1 MARLSS
7 AKALNSFIVRLSLFH
22 EHNEPLISYWLASQD
37 QLGLDVPPFVFG
49 VTSAEGEIYLRAHG
63 KGRVDKEG
71 LEGELNSDTASWIC
85 SESKLITHVAA
96 LQLIERGDL
105 ALETPVSDYL
115 PQLNNLVIVNEGAKE
130 WRPATRVMTV
140 EHLLHHTSGLFYSSD
155 PSDGVPDWDQDLH
168 NPYTAPQDAQDSVG
182 NFLSLIKVHLPGI
195 PVKFEP
201 GTDWAYGWSSDILG
215 FVIEKVSG
223 MSLEAYLQKFIF
235 QPLQMR
241 RTTFLPTEQ
250 IKENM
255 ICISFRKTMGDGTM
269 EVVPWGHR
277 YYETDPDKVH
287 LFCGGGHLISST
299 NDYLAFL
306 RHLLQIYAGS
316 AQQPIVSRNH
326 IMELFESSLDPTS
339 QRTME
344 EFMRYVMPV
353 DGVQWSRGQAVT
365 LNDWPGMR
373 REGSGFWAG
382 FLNTYYWID
391 PKAGI
396 AAVFQSQYF
405 PPLDSRFLTLR
416 ETLEKTLYS
425 GLEGGAK

>member
-1 MARLSS
+1 M
-7 AKALNSFIVRLSLFH
+7 
-22 EHNEPLISYWLASQD
+22 
-37 QLGLDVPPFVFG
+37 FG
-49 VTSAEGEIYLRAHG
+49 VTSVERDIYLKAHG
-63 KGRVDKEG
+63 KGRVGKEG
-71 LEGELNSDTASWIC
+71 LEGELNGDTASWIC

-96 LQLIERGDL
+96 LQLVERGDL
-105 ALETPVSDYL
+105 ALETPVSNYL
-115 PQLNNLVIVNEGAKE
+115 PQFEKVIIVNEATGE
-130 WRPATRVMTV
+130 WRPAKRVMTV
-140 EHLLHHTSGLFYSSD
+140 EHLLHQTSGLFYSGGS
-155 PSDGVPDWDQDLH
+155 SDGVPDWDQDLH
-168 NPYTAPQDAQDSVG
+168 NPYTAPQDPHDPVG
-182 NFLSLIKVHLPGI
+182 KFLGLIKGDLPDI

-241 RTTFLPTEQ
+241 RTTFLPTASEQ

-255 ICISFRKTMGDGTM
+255 IRISFRKTLGDGTM

-277 YYETDPDKVH
+277 YYETDPDKVD

-316 AQQPIVSRNH
+316 AQQPIVGRNR

-344 EFMRYVMPV
+344 EFMRDVMPV

-396 AAVFQSQYF
+396 AAVLQSQYF

-416 ETLEKTLYS
+416 EMLEKTLYS

>member
-1 MARLSS
+1 MEGFEEAYIMLQRPTSASNLGRLLRMARLSS
-7 AKALNSFIVRLSLFH
+7 AKALNSFI
-22 EHNEPLISYWLASQD
+22 D

-49 VTSAEGEIYLRAHG
+49 VTSAKEEIYLRAHG

-115 PQLNNLVIVNEGAKE
+115 PQLNNLVIVNEGTKE

-140 EHLLHHTSGLFYSSD
+140 EHLLHHTSGLFYSSG
-155 PSDGVPDWDQDLH
+155 PSGGVPDWDQDLH
-168 NPYTAPQDAQDSVG
+168 NPYTAPQDAHDSVG
-182 NFLSLIKVHLPGI
+182 KFLGLIKGDLPGI

-223 MSLEAYLQKFIF
+223 MSLEVYLCVFLQPEKGQNRATGTYSESRISQKFIF

-241 RTTFLPTEQ
+241 RTTFLPTKQ

-255 ICISFRKTMGDGTM
+255 ICISFRKKLGDGTM

-316 AQQPIVSRNH
+316 AQQPIISRNH

-344 EFMRYVMPV
+344 EFMRDVMPV
-353 DGVQWSRGQAVT
+353 EGVQWSSGQAIN
-365 LNDWPGMR
+365 LKDWPGMR
-373 REGSGFWAG
+373 REGSGFCKSS
-382 FLNTYYWID
+382 LELPEV
-391 PKAGI
+391 PK
-396 AAVFQSQYF
+396 SY
-405 PPLDSRFLTLR
+405 
-416 ETLEKTLYS
+416 
-425 GLEGGAK
+425 